1 MNKKLNICNNII
13 HNNNINITNLN
24 ELNNDIL
31 LKKYEDLINNEPNK
45 LFKKKHNK
53 WQVEVEK
60 LKKEIDQSFNNLYK
74 DYNDIEKTM

>member
-31 LKKYEDLINNEPNK
+31 LKKYENLINNEPNK